1 MGKLTVTL
9 NDEVERAFRE
19 HVKAM
24 YGEKKGALSIAAEK
38 IISKW
43 LKDQPLGNR

>member
-9 NDEVERAFRE
+9 NDEIERAFRE
-19 HVKAM
+19 RVKVV

-38 IISKW
+38 IISEW
-43 LKDQPLGNR
+43 LKSAVV